1 MSSDR
6 ILVTG
11 AAGFIGFHL
20 TRRLLADG
28 FQVEG
33 LDNFEPYYDV
43 ALKRDRLEILKG
55 EAGFTFHDRDLCDH
69 EAVFELFEETRPDL
83 VVHLA
88 AQAGVRYS
96 IEAPHAYQRANLD
109 GFLSVLEACR
119 HHRPRHVLYASSSSV
134 YGANRKVP
142 FAETDPVDLPVSFY
156 AATKRS
162 NEMMARSYA
171 HLYRLPLS
179 ALRFFTVY
187 GTHGRPDMAYWS
199 FTDAILKGEPITLF
213 NEGRMRRDFTHVREV
228 VSGIGGL
235 LAHPPGEGRV
245 PADEGGAP
253 HRIYNL
259 GNNDPVELSRFVAA
273 IETAAGRSAE
283 IRYRPMP
290 AGDVI
295 ETYADIS
302 RLADLTGFRPT
313 ISIEDGMAEFVEWYR
328 SYRGLD

>member
-1 MSSDR
+1 MSSDT

-28 FQVEG
+28 FRVVG
-33 LDNFEPYYDV
+33 LDNLEPYYDV
-43 ALKRDRLEILKG
+43 GLKKMRLDALCA
-55 EAGFTFHDRDLCDH
+55 EANFAFHDLDLCH
-69 EAVFELFEETRPDL
+69 HGAVLALSEATRPAF

-96 IEAPHAYQRANLD
+96 IEAPHAYQRANID

-119 HHRPRHVLYASSSSV
+119 HHPPRHVLYASSSSV

-179 ALRFFTVY
+179 GLRFFTVY

-199 FTDAILKGEPITLF
+199 FTEAILKGEPVTLF
-213 NEGRMRRDFTHVREV
+213 NEGRMRRDFTHVSEV
-228 VSGIGGL
+228 VSGIAGL
-235 LAHPPGEGRV
+235 LAHPPGEGRS

-253 HRIYNL
+253 HRLYNL
-259 GNNDPVELSRFVAA
+259 GNNDPVELSRFVTA
-273 IETAAGRSAE
+273 IERAAGRPAE
-283 IRYRPMP
+283 IRYQPMP

-302 RLADLTGFRPT
+302 RLANLTGFRPA
-313 ISIEDGMAEFVEWYR
+313 ISIEDGMAEFVAWYR
-328 SYRGLD
+328 AYRSLN